1 MGAREGIGKERKTA
15 ETGGDLYR
23 GQLGCYFMNKYKEI
37 WKARKVRLSD
47 ELWYELMKQ
56 AKLQGISTAEFIR
69 NIIRKELE

>member
-1 MGAREGIGKERKTA
+1 MS
-15 ETGGDLYR
+15 
-23 GQLGCYFMNKYKEI
+23 KYKEI

-69 NIIRKELE
+69 NIIRKELEL